1 MLDAAKY
8 GPWAVISG
16 ASEGTGRALAGQI
29 AAAGI
34 NCVLVAR
41 RAEPLEAL
49 ADELRAAHGVDCV
62 TASVDLYTHDAC
74 AQIKAAVGDR
84 EIGLYVSNAGAD
96 PSGSHF
102 LDAAVDD
109 WLGQVNRSVT
119 NLVRCCHH
127 FGGLM
132 RVRGRGGLLIV
143 GSGACYGGGAFM
155 TNYAGVKGFGLNFSE
170 GLWAELQPYGVDV
183 LYAALGTT
191 DTPAFRKLL
200 AEKGMPVPPGLADP
214 AVVAETL
221 LARLPHG
228 PVLNW
233 GQDDDQPGMSPVSAA
248 GRRARVLAIGESTK
262 RIFGER

>member
-1 MLDAAKY
+1 MLDAASY

-16 ASEGTGRALAGQI
+16 ASEGTGKALAKQI

-34 NCVLVAR
+34 HCVLIAR
-41 RAEPLEAL
+41 RLGPLDEL
-49 ADELRAAHGVDCV
+49 ADALRAAHGVECI
-62 TASVDLYTHDAC
+62 TASVDLYGSDAC
-74 AQIKAAVGDR
+74 AEIKAVVGSR
-84 EIGLYVSNAGAD
+84 EVGLYVSNAGAD

-102 LDAAVDD
+102 LNTSVDD
-109 WLGQVNRSVT
+109 WIGQANRSVI
-119 NLVRCCHH
+119 NLLRCCHH

-132 RVRGRGGLLIV
+132 RDRKHGGLLIV

-155 TNYAGVKGFGLNFSE
+155 ANYAGVKGFGLNFAE
-170 GLWAELQPYGVDV
+170 GLWAELLPHGVNV

-200 AEKGMPVPPGLADP
+200 AEKGMAVPPGLADP

-221 LARLPHG
+221 LDRLPHG

-248 GRRARVLAIGESTK
+248 ARRARVLAIGESTK
-262 RIFGER
+262 RIFGEG